1 MSEQGLAIVP
11 DKRGSVYGFN
21 PTCFH
26 ISSSVS
32 LQSRVRSS
40 GSPHRDS
47 LRADLRKGYIKLH
60 PNAWDGRCVGDS
72 T

>member
-11 DKRGSVYGFN
+11 DKRGS
-21 PTCFH
+21 
-26 ISSSVS
+26 
-32 LQSRVRSS
+32 
-40 GSPHRDS
+40 DS